1 MRKRITAVVL
11 GAALG
16 VSVLAA
22 PASGFADKFGPGGGG
37 GGGTQKC
44 HPPGQT
50 TDVPGCK

>member
-1 MRKRITAVVL
+1 MRKKITVVL
-11 GAALG
+11 LASAFAL
-16 VSVLAA
+16 SATA
-22 PASGFADKFGPGGGG
+22 PAAFGFADKFGPGSGG